1 MVPPWMELRREEASE
16 EDDVAE
22 ELFSSRSWGRGR
34 AEIQY
39 KQTIWR
45 VAAKGAARLQVA
57 VAIP

>member
-45 VAAKGAARLQVA
+45 VAA
-57 VAIP
+57 I